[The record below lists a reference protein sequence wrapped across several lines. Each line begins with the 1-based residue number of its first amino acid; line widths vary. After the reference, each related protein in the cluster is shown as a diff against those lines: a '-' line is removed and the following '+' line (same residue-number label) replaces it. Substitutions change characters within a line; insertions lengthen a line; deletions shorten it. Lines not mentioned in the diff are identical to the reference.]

1 MLAST
6 IRSQGMVTMAICSWQ
21 ITRDNSHVAFVYT
34 HLVLACKFVM
44 LPAHHRVKGD
54 EPVYQLLDEASQV
67 IKSRLDDN
75 S

>member
-1 MLAST
+1 MLVFT
-6 IRSQGMVTMAICSWQ
+6 IRSGGMVTMAICSWQ
-21 ITRDNSHVAFVYT
+21 IIGDNSQVAFVYI

-44 LPAHHRVKGD
+44 LPAHHRLKGD
-54 EPVYQLLDEASQV
+54 EPFYQLPNEAFEV